1 MKYVL
6 LIHQGDTP
14 TPYDQEAW
22 SQLSEEE
29 QQEISKAYQ
38 DINQTAGVTP
48 GLQLQAPDAATTVRV
63 QDDQTLVT
71 DGPYVAV
78 KEALGGWFVFEAD
91 DLDAAIEIASRVPA
105 ARLGGG
111 VEIRPVAEW

>member
-6 LIHQGDTP
+6 LIHQGDAP
-14 TPYDQEAW
+14 TPYEETWAK
-22 SQLSEEE
+22 LSAEE
-29 QQEISKAYQ
+29 QQEISKAYGE
-38 DINQTAGVTP
+38 INQTPGVTP
-48 GLQLQAPDAATTVRV
+48 GVGLQHPDTATTVRV
-63 QDDQTLVT
+63 QDGQTLVT
-71 DGPYVAV
+71 DGPFVAV

-91 DLDAAIEIASRVPA
+91 DLDAAIEMASRVPA